1 MKDHQYGKHWAQN
14 YPTCEMVCSDL
25 LRDYLSDYRNAF
37 AIQTLINRFKI
48 VLKVL
53 NILQTNSQS
62 PQGVAQ
68 S

>member
-1 MKDHQYGKHWAQN
+1 
-14 YPTCEMVCSDL
+14 MVCSDL
-25 LRDYLSDYRNAF
+25 LRDDLSDYRNAF
-37 AIQTLINRFKI
+37 AIQTLVNRFKI